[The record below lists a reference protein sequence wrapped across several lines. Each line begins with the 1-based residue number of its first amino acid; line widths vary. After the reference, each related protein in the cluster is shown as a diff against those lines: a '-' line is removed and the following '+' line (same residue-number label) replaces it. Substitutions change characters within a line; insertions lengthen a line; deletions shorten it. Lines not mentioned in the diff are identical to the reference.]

1 MALTNEMKWWAVW
14 WSEKDQCKAER
25 ERGQRVSEVRK
36 GFLRSTTLRLYR
48 RRNWWAA
55 ANR

>member
-1 MALTNEMKWWAVW
+1 MALTNEMKRWAVW
-14 WSEKDQCKAER
+14 WSEKDQCKVER